1 MMEGPWLECDVSG
14 SADDEDSGVR
24 GLILDDADPDSG
36 VNGLR
41 LSVDICRT
49 VSVGVGS
56 ATDSSALWVGTP
68 NPGAVNT
75 TGGSVE
81 SELMGPGCGDTGDV
95 TNDLYSAGGGFHE
108 LRLKLLAEGF
118 LRTLAL

>member
-1 MMEGPWLECDVSG
+1 M
-14 SADDEDSGVR
+14 R

-41 LSVDICRT
+41 LSVDMCRT

-56 ATDSSALWVGTP
+56 DTDSSALSVGTP

-81 SELMGPGCGDTGDV
+81 SELMGPGCGDTGDA